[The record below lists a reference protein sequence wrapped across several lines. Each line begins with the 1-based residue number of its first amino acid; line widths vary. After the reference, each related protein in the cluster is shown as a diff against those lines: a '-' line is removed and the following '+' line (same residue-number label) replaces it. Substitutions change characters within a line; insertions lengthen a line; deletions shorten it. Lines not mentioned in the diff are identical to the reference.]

1 MPNDHQLTDLDVQLA
16 TIQETAKTERQKNLL
31 NLLGT
36 VLNAAIGIGNA
47 FLIIHN
53 SSQVGEVKEAAT
65 TAAVKAEEAQT
76 SIDSVVKTAHK
87 RDESL
92 AELKEGV
99 NANLIQWKAYKSKEP
114 EDEKAAAKALDKVD
128 MNP

>member
-1 MPNDHQLTDLDVQLA
+1 MGNGEITELDVKLA

-65 TAAVKAEEAQT
+65 VAATKAEEAQH
-76 SIDSVVKTAHK
+76 SIDSVVKTAHN
-87 RDESL
+87 RDTSL
-92 AELKEGV
+92 SQLNEKV
-99 NANLIQWKAYKSKEP
+99 DANLMQWKAYKSKDP
-114 EDEKAAAKALDKVD
+114 EDEQAAAKALTKVD
-128 MNP
+128 MQP